1 MPQAVVEIN
10 QPVGESPE
18 GIDTS
23 LSSTARPQVLCTH
36 DQHAADY
43 VRIMMESGMNLPM
56 GEDRSA
62 PLITEVSSLFFI
74 LLISAS
80 SF

>member
-1 MPQAVVEIN
+1 MPQVVAETD
-10 QPVGESPE
+10 QPVGESLE

-43 VRIMMESGMNLPM
+43 VMIMMESGMNLSR
-56 GEDRSA
+56 GEDRSV
-62 PLITEVSSLFFI
+62 PLFTEV
-74 LLISAS
+74 
-80 SF
+80 

>member
-1 MPQAVVEIN
+1 MPQAVVEMD
-10 QPVGESPE
+10 QLVGKSPE

-23 LSSTARPQVLCTH
+23 PSSTGRPRVLCTH

-43 VRIMMESGMNLPM
+43 VKIMMESGMNLPI

-62 PLITEVSSLFFI
+62 LLITVLH
-74 LLISAS
+74 
-80 SF
+80 SFDFGL